1 MEEGYLYC
9 ISNLDIMPDIYK
21 VGVTLRSPLERLKE
35 ANSSDTWKI
44 PTYKIEFAKKVMNPY
59 DKEKKLHRLM
69 EKFMKRVHPRREFFK
84 GNIDDIKEVFDL
96 LDGEIWNE
104 NPIIPKIKYSNE
116 NVNLEDR
123 LSEDEEIRVRQ
134 LKEIVKEVFKDYK
147 VDFVE
152 RGIRSNHNHY
162 WINIDGNTLLIIENH
177 NNGRGKVGLFTTPYS
192 QKYLT
197 ESNHGLTKYYKEL
210 EWEPYGTGASRKQ
223 YDTEGKTKIE
233 VSKQLEKLKSAYID
247 YNINNIS
254 ENTVNSVVSD
264 VLKEKEIIWSD
275 DTHNRELTDKFG
287 NSYGFLESW
296 KESPYIKT
304 IKKNGELF
312 RVNSGVHRGY
322 SIWLDSEDV
331 IHISHGHQD
340 VTKISHCI
348 FNDEIRNNYKEDWL
362 CNWGKMT
369 KEDIQNIHN
378 HFEIL
383 NI

>member
-134 LKEIVKEVFKDYK
+134 
-147 VDFVE
+147 
-152 RGIRSNHNHY
+152 
-162 WINIDGNTLLIIENH
+162 
-177 NNGRGKVGLFTTPYS
+177 
-192 QKYLT
+192 
-197 ESNHGLTKYYKEL
+197 
-210 EWEPYGTGASRKQ
+210 
-223 YDTEGKTKIE
+223 
-233 VSKQLEKLKSAYID
+233 
-247 YNINNIS
+247 
-254 ENTVNSVVSD
+254 
-264 VLKEKEIIWSD
+264 
-275 DTHNRELTDKFG
+275 
-287 NSYGFLESW
+287 
-296 KESPYIKT
+296 
-304 IKKNGELF
+304 
-312 RVNSGVHRGY
+312 
-322 SIWLDSEDV
+322 
-331 IHISHGHQD
+331 
-340 VTKISHCI
+340 
-348 FNDEIRNNYKEDWL
+348 
-362 CNWGKMT
+362 
-369 KEDIQNIHN
+369 
-378 HFEIL
+378 
-383 NI
+383 